1 MSNTLTSFLF
11 AIGVAAWVYNFSQK
25 RFGGITEKSLT
36 VAGVVGVIAFI
47 VFLTII
53 GTLSSFLN

>member
-1 MSNTLTSFLF
+1 MGNVLSSFIF
-11 AIGVAAWVYNFSQK
+11 AVGVAAWVYNQAQK
-25 RFGGITEKSLT
+25 RFGGITQKSVI

-53 GTLSSFLN
+53 GSVANFIG